1 MRKKVVIGNWKMNMT
16 GAEATSF
23 LKMMKES
30 VKDDSV
36 EVAFAVPFTSINAA
50 NDVLAETCIGVAAQN
65 VHFEPRGAYTGE
77 ISVEMLKELGV
88 KYCIIG
94 HSERRQYFNETDESV
109 NKKAK
114 VLLEN
119 GIVPVICVGESL
131 EEREAGVHLERIEAR
146 VKKAIADI
154 DMRFVD
160 RIIIAYE
167 PIWAIGTGNTATKEQ
182 AEEICSFIRYTVAKV
197 YGLSISEK
205 VRIQYGGSVNDANAK
220 ELFEMPNIDGAL
232 VGGASLKPSF
242 VSIIEAAK

>member
-16 GAEATSF
+16 NAETTAF

-30 VKDDSV
+30 VKDNDL
-36 EVAFAVPFTSINAA
+36 EVAFAVPFTSIKSAI
-50 NDVLAETCIGVAAQN
+50 DVLADTNIGVAAQN

-77 ISVEMLKELGV
+77 VSVEMLKELGI

-119 GIVPVICVGESL
+119 GIAPVICVGESL
-131 EEREAGVHLERIEAR
+131 EEREAGVHLEKIETR

-197 YGLSISEK
+197 YGLSIAEK
-205 VRIQYGGSVNDANAK
+205 IRIQ
-220 ELFEMPNIDGAL
+220 
-232 VGGASLKPSF
+232 
-242 VSIIEAAK
+242 

>member
-16 GAEATSF
+16 NAETTEF
-23 LKMMKES
+23 LKMMRES
-30 VKDDSV
+30 IKYDSV
-36 EVAFAVPFTSINAA
+36 EVAFAIPYTAIGSAMN
-50 NDVLAETCIGVAAQN
+50 VLNETNIGIAAQN

-131 EEREAGVHLERIEAR
+131 EERDEEMHLEKIESR

-182 AEEICSFIRYTVAKV
+182 AEEICSFIRYIVAKT
-197 YGLSISEK
+197 YGITISEK
-205 VRIQYGGSVNDANAK
+205 IRIQYGGSVNDANAK